1 MGFGFES
8 ISHWLHFHAWCTL
21 ILALLLYN
29 KIGNRVK
36 HTDHLVCSCS
46 LVLLQ
51 IHYYHI
57 ISMLKNIIGI
67 IWY

>member
-29 KIGNRVK
+29 KIGNRVHLYFYK
-36 HTDHLVCSCS
+36 YIIIILLVC
-46 LVLLQ
+46 
-51 IHYYHI
+51 
-57 ISMLKNIIGI
+57 
-67 IWY
+67 